1 MCNMNWNSR
10 LTTLYTGAVH
20 DVLRDMGQENFILPK
35 NILALNPGQKLCGE
49 VFTVNGETADNLDG
63 HQTLIEWTNLLSKA
77 PEGKVIICQPNNDQ
91 VALMGE
97 LSAETLKKKKVLG
110 YIVDGGCRDTE
121 LILNLDFPVFCSFKT
136 PADIVGRWIPKQLGE
151 SINIGKVI
159 VHTGDYVV
167 ADRDGIVIIPGQLIK
182 ETVEKTETMISTEN
196 KVRTAIMNGAD
207 PKEAYLKFG
216 KF

>member
-91 VALMGE
+91 V
-97 LSAETLKKKKVLG
+97 VLE
-110 YIVDGGCRDTE
+110 YRHSQSTVS
-121 LILNLDFPVFCSFKT
+121 LIEDL
-136 PADIVGRWIPKQLGE
+136 W
-151 SINIGKVI
+151 
-159 VHTGDYVV
+159 
-167 ADRDGIVIIPGQLIK
+167 
-182 ETVEKTETMISTEN
+182 
-196 KVRTAIMNGAD
+196 
-207 PKEAYLKFG
+207 
-216 KF
+216 